1 MKKWVI
7 FKLNQKQR
15 QNKLKKSKLSG
26 TIIVMNINQD
36 SCTAYYLLIAHIK
49 VQLLWMKL
57 EWGKVKM
64 WLILESVS

>member
-7 FKLNQKQR
+7 LNQKQR
-15 QNKLKKSKLSG
+15 QNKLKKSKLSV

>member
-7 FKLNQKQR
+7 LNQKQR
-15 QNKLKKSKLSG
+15 QNKLKKSKLSV

-49 VQLLWMKL
+49 VQLFIVNEVGMR
-57 EWGKVKM
+57 
-64 WLILESVS
+64 